1 MVTVGPDGLVML
13 FFVFFVTIAIPAW
26 VTLFVKKKMPG
37 KLWAGLALS
46 FFFPLIGQLYIDG
59 AVLYIFILF
68 VIAVIIKKAFSGLSV
83 WFAISLV
90 SALTMYSR
98 FRKLNASA
106 ITPKDPDKK

>member
-46 FFFPLIGQLYIDG
+46 FFFPLIGQLYLDG
-59 AVLYIFILF
+59 AALYIFILF
-68 VIAVIIKKAFSGLSV
+68 IIAVIIKIALSGVSV
-83 WFAISLV
+83 WFIISLI
-90 SALTMYSR
+90 SALTMYVR
-98 FRKLNASA
+98 FRKLAAS
-106 ITPKDPDKK
+106 TKMPDNTDKA